1 MAKTLSKTGIITNN
15 IVEAYHVTQSID
27 AFSGT
32 EAYDI
37 TLSGSLVL
45 TGSLDVDGGITGSL
59 LGTASFVDTSENTR
73 NIIEKNYFR
82 SDDVAVR
89 TSVTDGPKPIIAG
102 VELSGG
108 SGSIDLLQLGLTF
121 SAQPE
126 LGKDIFINA
135 SAIEDAT
142 NYFTNP
148 TSQITLR
155 TSIPIGNLEVTSSVV
170 SDHAIQVV
178 GWGFDN

>member
-15 IVEAYHVTQSID
+15 IVEAFHVTQSID

-59 LGTASFVDTSENTR
+59 LGTASFVDTSINTR
-73 NIIEKNYFR
+73 NIIDKNYFK
-82 SDDVAVR
+82 SDQPTVQ
-89 TSVTDGPKPIIAG
+89 TSDPKPIIAG

-126 LGKDIFINA
+126 LGKHIYINA
-135 SAIEDAT
+135 SAIE
-142 NYFTNP
+142 NSSGEFTN
-148 TSQITLR
+148 SGSLMTLR
-155 TSIPIGNLEVTSSVV
+155 TSPAPIGTLEVTSSNTT
-170 SDHAIQVV
+170 DHAAQVV